1 MSLDKCLFRL
11 QSSPDLGIICKALRC
26 SLLQRTSA
34 DAETGQMRG
43 GIAALCLPAQLALEL
58 AVLQLA
64 AHFRFSMP
72 FLQHRSSQLLE
83 KHRSDK

>member
-1 MSLDKCLFRL
+1 
-11 QSSPDLGIICKALRC
+11 
-26 SLLQRTSA
+26 
-34 DAETGQMRG
+34 MRG